1 MKTHTTTKEQ
11 IEENK
16 NRKSGLQRHGI
27 VKILSLFLCIA
38 LLFAALTA
46 CGNGEENG
54 SGAVADDPTETTD
67 DTLFGTDGN
76 DDSSEEEPGNDT
88 VDPPR
93 DYSARLAADLEE
105 SMTTFDRDAVMIS
118 VGNQHITW
126 AELYVFIF
134 STVANFT
141 GFFEVPVDW
150 SEEVIEERSMAEMVL
165 EMATE
170 SALAFLS
177 YRYGAAELGTSLSQ
191 EELEDLNF
199 ELQSI
204 IDFHGG
210 SEEFSV
216 VLREDYGFYDFDVF
230 EAMVMM
236 ETLVD
241 AIMRDLYGDLGADL
255 SDEVVMEF
263 AERNEFMMAKHILVM
278 RADNENARDEID
290 EIYNRLRPRANDA
303 DFENFF
309 TLMMLEYSEDPG
321 SLANPEGYL
330 FQPWD
335 MVEPFSIATMQLLPG
350 EMSDVVETSHGYHII
365 LRVPINFDAVPIS
378 LRGQGI
384 MRTIR
389 QIAAADDFELLAT
402 RWREQMNAE
411 FSALYDSI
419 DLANVFAWLE
429 E

>member
-27 VKILSLFLCIA
+27 VKILSLFICIA
-38 LLFAALTA
+38 LLLATLAA

-54 SGAVADDPTETTD
+54 SGAAADDPTETTD
-67 DTLFGTDGN
+67 DTLFGAGDN
-76 DDSSEEEPGNDT
+76 DDSSGEEPGNDT
-88 VDPPR
+88 ADPPR
-93 DYSARLAADLEE
+93 DYSARLAANLEE

-118 VGNQHITW
+118 AGDQHVTW
-126 AELYVFIF
+126 AELYVFLF

-141 GFFEVPVDW
+141 GFFEAPVDW
-150 SEEVIEERSMAEMVL
+150 SEEVIGERTMAEMVL

-170 SALAFLS
+170 NALAFLS

-191 EELEDLNF
+191 EEIEELNF

-210 SEEFSV
+210 PEEFSV
-216 VLREDYGFYDFDVF
+216 VLRENHGFYDFEVF
-230 EAMVMM
+230 FEIMM
-236 ETLVD
+236 TETLVD
-241 AIMRDLYGDLGADL
+241 AILNDLYGDFGADL
-255 SDEVVMEF
+255 PDEVAIEF
-263 AERNEFMMAKHILVM
+263 AERNDYMMAKHILVM
-278 RADNENARDEID
+278 RADNENARNEID
-290 EIYNRLRPRANDA
+290 EIYNRLRPRADDA

-309 TLMMLEYSEDPG
+309 SLMMLEYSEDPG
-321 SLANPEGYL
+321 SHANPGGYL

-335 MVEPFSIATMQLLPG
+335 MVEPFSTATMQLLPG
-350 EMSDVVETSHGYHII
+350 EMSDVVETGHGYHII
-365 LRVPINFDAVPIS
+365 LRIPIDLDAVPIS
-378 LRGQGI
+378 LLGQGI
-384 MRTIR
+384 MNTIR

-402 RWREQMNAE
+402 QWREQMNPE